1 MFVIFYLILWRNRKW
16 RNFERDQFLKV
27 ELFAR
32 EHWIFCGWHCC
43 GYDTVGNLLRPPPY
57 VYLLSLLS
65 RNFQAES
72 KWIIRR
78 VSFNF
83 QITNLFQW
91 LRVLLSPREI
101 TRNFWQLA
109 SFWLSDFLIFPDK
122 RICPFLLKIGKW
134 FSCKNRLVTDA
145 VRNIFH
151 YIP

>member
-1 MFVIFYLILWRNRKW
+1 MFVIFHLILWRNRKW

-43 GYDTVGNLLRPPPY
+43 GYDTVGNLSVRRPMFTCFPCY
-57 VYLLSLLS
+57 HETFRRKVNGLY
-65 RNFQAES
+65 
-72 KWIIRR
+72 R

-109 SFWLSDFLIFPDK
+109 SFWLSDFLIFPDN